1 MPRAPTP
8 AEQIARVLAGR
19 TDVRLAL
26 LFGSE
31 ARGTAGPNSDVDLA
45 IDAPGVDTLELCA
58 LFAEALGRD
67 VDVVR
72 LEDAGIPLLRKL
84 IRDGIVVHEG
94 TKGAGAIWRSR
105 TLATLETDGPW
116 YAQMRD
122 AWLSRVQQKGLGL
135 GRP

>member
-1 MPRAPTP
+1 MPRAPTS
-8 AEQIARVLAGR
+8 AEQIAKVLAGR

-31 ARGTAGPNSDVDLA
+31 ARGTAGPDSDVDLA
-45 IDAPGVDTLELCA
+45 IDAPGLDTLELCA
-58 LFAEALGRD
+58 LVAEAVGRD

-72 LEDAGIPLLRKL
+72 LEDAGIPLLHKL
-84 IRDGIVVHEG
+84 IRDGVVVHEG
-94 TKGAGAIWRSR
+94 AKGAGAVWRSR

-116 YAQMRD
+116 YARMRD
-122 AWLSRVQQKGLGL
+122 AWLARVQEKGLGL

>member
-1 MPRAPTP
+1 MHRA
-8 AEQIARVLAGR
+8 L
-19 TDVRLAL
+19 
-26 LFGSE
+26 
-31 ARGTAGPNSDVDLA
+31 
-45 IDAPGVDTLELCA
+45 DTLELSA

-72 LEDAGIPLLRKL
+72 LEDAGIPLLHKL

-94 TKGAGAIWRSR
+94 AKGAGAIWRSR

-116 YAQMRD
+116 YARMRD
-122 AWLSRVQQKGLGL
+122 AWLSRVQEKGLGL

>member
-1 MPRAPTP
+1 MPRAPTS
-8 AEQIARVLAGR
+8 AEQIAKVLAGR

-31 ARGTAGPNSDVDLA
+31 AQGTAGPDSDVDLA
-45 IDAPGVDTLELCA
+45 IDAPGLDTLELCA
-58 LFAEALGRD
+58 LVAEAVGRD

-72 LEDAGIPLLRKL
+72 LEDAGIPLLHKL
-84 IRDGIVVHEG
+84 IRDGVVVHEG
-94 TKGAGAIWRSR
+94 AKGAGAVWRSR

-116 YAQMRD
+116 YARMRD
-122 AWLSRVQQKGLGL
+122 AWLARVQEKGLGL